1 MLGGGDGCAD
11 GGGGGISGVGVGVC
25 SVGVGTGVDGLAA
38 RVLGVPGRHPVAGG
52 GASVPRGPTR
62 GIEPRTPTAG
72 CCRGGPPSGDNCGVP
87 VPCPAIPRA
96 ARASYGRAG
105 SPEKATKWRVR
116 GRRGHG
122 KHRQHARR
130 RVSAPLATCARERA
144 HQNLHMAMR
153 NVTGGV
159 RIETNYMPVWVCH
172 SRQSQHIGAGAVASA
187 HLVSSSLAI
196 LSLCILTSG
205 LDIRFL
211 GPSTPQMTA
220 RSDSNLHSR
229 AERR

>member
-1 MLGGGDGCAD
+1 M
-11 GGGGGISGVGVGVC
+11 
-25 SVGVGTGVDGLAA
+25 
-38 RVLGVPGRHPVAGG
+38 
-52 GASVPRGPTR
+52 
-62 GIEPRTPTAG
+62 
-72 CCRGGPPSGDNCGVP
+72 
-87 VPCPAIPRA
+87 PCPAIPRA

-172 SRQSQHIGAGAVASA
+172 SRQSQRTSAG
-187 HLVSSSLAI
+187 
-196 LSLCILTSG
+196 TSG
-205 LDIRFL
+205 PALSSCSLGVALPSRTDSWELDIRFAVRSML
-211 GPSTPQMTA
+211 QATAGADSDLRTQAGQRSTSGARKAAADTWAARDCITDRKPASRTAGRSAPARTA
-220 RSDSNLHSR
+220 RVA
-229 AERR
+229 AEPTG

>member
-1 MLGGGDGCAD
+1 MTCHDILSNRQT
-11 GGGGGISGVGVGVC
+11 IIK
-25 SVGVGTGVDGLAA
+25 AA
-38 RVLGVPGRHPVAGG
+38 EQVLRVLGVLGRHPLAGG

-144 HQNLHMAMR
+144 HQNMHMAMR

-159 RIETNYMPVWVCH
+159 RIETNYMPVCVCH
-172 SRQSQHIGAGAVASA
+172 SRQSQRTSAGTSGPALSSCSLGVASPQ
-187 HLVSSSLAI
+187 
-196 LSLCILTSG
+196 CIDTS
-205 LDIRFL
+205 D
-211 GPSTPQMTA
+211 
-220 RSDSNLHSR
+220 
-229 AERR
+229 

>member
-1 MLGGGDGCAD
+1 M
-11 GGGGGISGVGVGVC
+11 
-25 SVGVGTGVDGLAA
+25 
-38 RVLGVPGRHPVAGG
+38 
-52 GASVPRGPTR
+52 PRGPTL

-116 GRRGHG
+116 GRGGHG

-159 RIETNYMPVWVCH
+159 RIETNYMPVCVCH
-172 SRQSQHIGAGAVASA
+172 SRQSQRTSAGAPGPSLSAFSSCVASPK
-187 HLVSSSLAI
+187 
-196 LSLCILTSG
+196 CIDTS
-205 LDIRFL
+205 D
-211 GPSTPQMTA
+211 
-220 RSDSNLHSR
+220 
-229 AERR
+229 